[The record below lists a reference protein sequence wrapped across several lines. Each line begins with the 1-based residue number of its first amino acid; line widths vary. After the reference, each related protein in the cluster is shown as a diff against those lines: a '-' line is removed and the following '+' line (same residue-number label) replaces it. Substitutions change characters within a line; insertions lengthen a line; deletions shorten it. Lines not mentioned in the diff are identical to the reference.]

1 MPLLAFIGPV
11 GIGPHTE
18 VVEEEEALTRG
29 GQTGVEIVQ
38 NPERLDVVDVALV
51 GGALV
56 PAVDVALVG
65 GALVPAVQTASTL
78 NSAVVL
84 VSEAAD
90 ALAGAV

>member
-11 GIGPHTE
+11 GIGPHAE

-56 PAVDVALVG
+56 PAV
-65 GALVPAVQTASTL
+65 QTASPL